1 MKKIQKSKKGFTLV
15 EMVLV
20 IAIIVI
26 LAAVLVL
33 GIGTY
38 LNKAKAAA
46 SSVGKHTSDV
56 SSVNSDVNAFMGW
69 SS

>member
-33 GIGTY
+33 GIGAY
-38 LNKAKAAA
+38 LKKARAAA
-46 SSVGKHTSDV
+46 SSVKQHN
-56 SSVNSDVNAFMGW
+56 SSVEFVNKEITNIIGA
-69 SS
+69 

>member
-1 MKKIQKSKKGFTLV
+1 MKKIQKSKKGFTLI

-26 LAAVLVL
+26 LAAVMLI

-38 LNKAKAAA
+38 IQNAQSAAA
-46 SSVGKHTSDV
+46 KMSAHNNSITSL
-56 SSVNSDVNAFMGW
+56 SNQIESLLR
-69 SS
+69 

>member
-38 LNKAKAAA
+38 LNKARAAA
-46 SSVGKHTSDV
+46 SSVSAH
-56 SSVNSDVNAFMGW
+56 NSDIDSVVTVIDDELK
-69 SS
+69 

>member
-33 GIGTY
+33 GIGAY
-38 LNKAKAAA
+38 LKKARAAA
-46 SSVGKHTSDV
+46 S
-56 SSVNSDVNAFMGW
+56 
-69 SS
+69 

>member
-26 LAAVLVL
+26 LAAVLAL
-33 GIGTY
+33 GISSY
-38 LNKAKAAA
+38 LQKAEKTA
-46 SSVGKHTSDV
+46 SSVSEHNMSI
-56 SSVNSDVNAFMGW
+56 SSVSAVID
-69 SS
+69 SYI

>member
-38 LNKAKAAA
+38 LNKARAAA
-46 SSVGKHTSDV
+46 SSVSAH
-56 SSVNSDVNAFMGW
+56 NSDIDSVVDVIDGELG
-69 SS
+69 

>member
-26 LAAVLVL
+26 LAAVLIL
-33 GIGTY
+33 GVGTY
-38 LNKAKAAA
+38 LNKAKAA
-46 SSVGKHTSDV
+46 SSSIRQHN
-56 SSVNSDVNAFMGW
+56 SSISEVVDAIDKEL
-69 SS
+69 

>member
-38 LNKAKAAA
+38 LNKARAAA
-46 SSVGKHTSDV
+46 SSVSEH
-56 SSVNSDVNAFMGW
+56 NSDIDSVVGVIDAELA
-69 SS
+69 

>member
-1 MKKIQKSKKGFTLV
+1 
-15 EMVLV
+15 MVLV

-38 LNKAKAAA
+38 LNRAKAAA
-46 SSVGKHTSDV
+46 SSVMVHN
-56 SSVNSDVNAFMGW
+56 SSISVVNSEIDAAL
-69 SS
+69 

>member
-38 LNKAKAAA
+38 LQKAKAAA
-46 SSVGKHTSDV
+46 SSIADHN
-56 SSVNSDVNAFMGW
+56 SSISAVNAEIEDAL
-69 SS
+69 S

>member
-1 MKKIQKSKKGFTLV
+1 MKKISKSKKGFTLI

-26 LAAVLVL
+26 LAAVLAM

-38 LNKAKAAA
+38 LTKAKAAA
-46 SSVGKHTSDV
+46 SSVSLHNVSI
-56 SSVNSDVNAFMGW
+56 SSVNAAIEAEL
-69 SS
+69 

>member
-1 MKKIQKSKKGFTLV
+1 MRKISKSRKGFTLV

-26 LAAVLVL
+26 LAAVLLL

-38 LNKAKAAA
+38 LNAANVAA
-46 SSVGKHTSDV
+46 SSVTAHND
-56 SSVNSDVNAFMGW
+56 SVNYVTNEIMSQI
-69 SS
+69 

>member
-1 MKKIQKSKKGFTLV
+1 MRRLNKSRKGFTLV

-26 LAAVLVL
+26 LAAVLLL

-38 LNKAKAAA
+38 LNAANVA
-46 SSVGKHTSDV
+46 ADSVTAHND
-56 SSVNSDVNAFMGW
+56 SVNYITNEIIDKSGM
-69 SS
+69 

>member
-1 MKKIQKSKKGFTLV
+1 MRRLYKSRKGFTLV

-26 LAAVLVL
+26 LAAVLLL

-38 LNKAKAAA
+38 LNAANVA
-46 SSVGKHTSDV
+46 ADSVTAHND
-56 SSVNSDVNAFMGW
+56 SVNYITNEIIDKSGM
-69 SS
+69 